1 MFKNFDYCITIK
13 YAINPIDTF
22 MLQYSRQSEFKMIIH
37 NCQIITWKKPNVIL
51 NNHAVR
57 IIEDRI
63 AEIDEET
70 ILLEKYP
77 REEILDAKGQVL
89 MPGLICA
96 HTHFYGAFSRGLA
109 IPGKPPSNFLQIL
122 EKLWWPL
129 DQSLQEEDIQSSALV
144 CIIDAIKN
152 GTTTVFDHHASPNC
166 IDGSLDIIESAVG
179 ATGIRASLCYEVTDR
194 GGKEKTTAGIA
205 ENVRMIK
212 KLENQPN
219 GSKVVATFGLHASL
233 TLSDETLEMCVK
245 EIPKQYGVHIHI
257 AEDFIDQKDCL
268 DKHGMRVVERL
279 DKFGMT
285 GIDSIFVHG
294 VHINRREMEII
305 KNSNTWLTH
314 QPRSNMNNAVG
325 LPDVEEFLRA
335 GIPVC
340 MGNDG
345 FSFAMWDEWRTCYL
359 AHKSWSKD
367 PRKMSAGLVTEM
379 AAFNNARIASH
390 FFKDNIGTIEAG
402 AKADLILVDYQ
413 PFTEMTNGNLP
424 WHIIF
429 GFRDSMVT
437 MTMVDGQV
445 LMRDGQMIKFDEKP
459 IIARATEVSKEVWKR
474 YAAQFTY

>member
-1 MFKNFDYCITIK
+1 
-13 YAINPIDTF
+13 
-22 MLQYSRQSEFKMIIH
+22 MIIH
-37 NCQIITWKKPNVIL
+37 NCQIISWKKPNIVL

-57 IIEDRI
+57 IIKDRI
-63 AEIDEET
+63 SEIDKEK

-77 REEILDAKGQVL
+77 HDEKVDAKGQVL

-109 IPGKPPSNFLQIL
+109 IPGEPPSNFVQIL

-129 DQSLQEEDIQSSALV
+129 DQSLQEEGIRYSSLV
-144 CIIDAIKN
+144 CVIDAIRH
-152 GTTTVFDHHASPNC
+152 GTTSVFDHHASPNC
-166 IDGSLDIIESAVG
+166 IDGSLDIIESAIRT
-179 ATGIRASLCYEVTDR
+179 TGIRASLCYEVTDR
-194 GGKEKTTAGIA
+194 GGKEKTAAGIA

-212 KLENQPN
+212 KLERQPH
-219 GSKVVATFGLHASL
+219 GSMVTATFGLHASL
-233 TLSDETLEMCVK
+233 TLSDETLEMCVN
-245 EIPKQYGVHIHI
+245 EIPEKYGYHIHI
-257 AEDFIDQKDCL
+257 AEDIIDQKDSV
-268 DKHGMRVVERL
+268 DKYGMRVVERL

-305 KNSNTWLTH
+305 KNSMTWLTH

-325 LPDVEEFLRA
+325 MSDVEEFIRA
-335 GIPVC
+335 GLPVC

-359 AHKSWSKD
+359 AHKSWNKD
-367 PRKMSAGLVTEM
+367 PRRMSASLITEI
-379 AAFNNARIASH
+379 AAYNNALMASH
-390 FFKDNIGTIEAG
+390 FFNDRIGTIEAG

-413 PFTEMTNGNLP
+413 PFTEMTDGNLP

-445 LMRDGQMIKFDEKP
+445 LMRDGQLINFDEKL
-459 IIARATEVSKEVWKR
+459 IIARAKEVSKDVWKR
-474 YAAQFTY
+474 YAAQFTQ